1 MSLDWSVKNVK
12 DYQTRCWI
20 TLEEDWP
27 SRLLKA
33 GDEVVS
39 PVTETLVW
47 LTVTTGIPEIT
58 EATAAEFFARARI
71 IEATYGAMM
80 SERRPSGEIVD
91 KPLTAED
98 VYNHIGLYTNASKM
112 TKAVFTKNIYD
123 VLLKKSQQALDSAA
137 EK

>member
-12 DYQTRCWI
+12 DYETRCWI

-33 GDEVVS
+33 GDEVVN

-47 LTVTTGIPEIT
+47 MTVTTGIPEIT
-58 EATAAEFFARARI
+58 EATAAEFYARARI
-71 IEATYGAMM
+71 IEATYGAMLT
-80 SERRPSGEIVD
+80 ERRADGEIVD
-91 KPLTAED
+91 KPISAED

-112 TKAVFTKNIYD
+112 TKAAFTKNIYG
-123 VLLKKSQQALDSAA
+123 VLLKKSQQEIDNAA
-137 EK
+137 DK